1 MEKIRNFLIIIV
13 VGSIF
18 SSIALLY
25 SVFVYALIHTK
36 VKNSYSNNIINLGS
50 EIELNTVVLIK
61 RLADSQI
68 TNIKGFRAA
77 S

>member
-1 MEKIRNFLIIIV
+1 MEKLRNFLIIIV

-18 SSIALLY
+18 GSIALLC
-25 SVFVYALIHTK
+25 SVFIYSLSYTE
-36 VKNSYSNNIINLGS
+36 VKNSYSNDIINLGS
-50 EIELNTVVLIK
+50 EIKLNTFVLIK
-61 RLADSQI
+61 KLADSQI

>member
-13 VGSIF
+13 VGLIF

-25 SVFVYALIHTK
+25 SVFIYSLSYTE
-36 VKNSYSNNIINLGS
+36 VKNCYSNNIINLGS
-50 EIELNTVVLIK
+50 EIKLNTFVAIK

-68 TNIKGFRAA
+68 SNIKGFRAA